1 MARKRPNGSGTI
13 SLRKDGRWMGR
24 VYVLTDAGY
33 PERVTVYG
41 ESYDAVDAE
50 LAKLKANHREGIAKV
65 KATSKFGEYLEYWLA
80 EVVAKEKSQGT
91 YDNYASLIHR
101 HIAPALG
108 GKVLQKL
115 SAKDVRS
122 FLHSM
127 KTVETVRGSVM
138 SDRTRQLLHTVISSA
153 LGYAV
158 REELIT
164 RNVVRLVET
173 PHADQADVAPLDD
186 EELAAFLPVAVE
198 HRLRAL
204 WVIYLGL
211 GLRRCEAL
219 GLAWED
225 IDFEREIVHVRYQ
238 LKRIKG
244 QGMKRVRLKSKKSRR
259 VLPLP
264 AVAARA
270 LRAWRLVQANEQGT
284 AGARWDGNAMDL
296 VFTTRFGRPI
306 EPSTINRSLLVLA
319 RRAKLRNLHP
329 HALRHSCA
337 TFLKAQGVDLIVIR
351 DILGHSQLSVT
362 ADIYTHVLA
371 PELREAIKRMDG
383 VMSRDTNTASKSST
397 DT

>member
-1 MARKRPNGSGTI
+1 
-13 SLRKDGRWMGR
+13 
-24 VYVLTDAGY
+24 
-33 PERVTVYG
+33 
-41 ESYDAVDAE
+41 
-50 LAKLKANHREGIAKV
+50 
-65 KATSKFGEYLEYWLA
+65 
-80 EVVAKEKSQGT
+80 
-91 YDNYASLIHR
+91 
-101 HIAPALG
+101 
-108 GKVLQKL
+108 
-115 SAKDVRS
+115 
-122 FLHSM
+122 
-127 KTVETVRGSVM
+127 VRGSVM

-173 PHADQADVAPLDD
+173 PHADQSDVAPLDD
-186 EELAAFLPVAVE
+186 EELAAFLPVAIE

-225 IDFEREIVHVRYQ
+225 IDFEREMVHVRYQ

-270 LRAWRLVQANEQGT
+270 LRAWRLAQSNEQET

-383 VMSRDTNTASKSST
+383 VMSRDTNTASESSA

>member
-1 MARKRPNGSGTI
+1 MAKKRPNGSGTI

-33 PERVTVYG
+33 PERITVYG
-41 ESYDAVDAE
+41 ESYDEVDAE
-50 LAKLKANHREGIAKV
+50 LAKLKANHREGIAKI

-91 YDNYASLIHR
+91 YDNYASLVHR

-127 KTVETVRGSVM
+127 KTAETVRGTVM
-138 SDRTRQLLHTVISSA
+138 SDRTRQLLHTVTSSA

-173 PHADQADVAPLDD
+173 PHADQSDVSPLDD

-204 WVIYLGL
+204 WVIYLSL

-225 IDFEREIVHVRYQ
+225 IDFSREIVHVRYQ

-264 AVAARA
+264 AVASRA
-270 LRAWRLVQANEQGT
+270 LRAWQLVQASEQEA
-284 AGARWDGNAMDL
+284 AGVRWGGNAMDL
-296 VFTTRFGRPI
+296 VFTTRYGKPI

-362 ADIYTHVLA
+362 ADIYAHVLA

-383 VMSRDTNTASKSST
+383 VMSRDTSSARESSG